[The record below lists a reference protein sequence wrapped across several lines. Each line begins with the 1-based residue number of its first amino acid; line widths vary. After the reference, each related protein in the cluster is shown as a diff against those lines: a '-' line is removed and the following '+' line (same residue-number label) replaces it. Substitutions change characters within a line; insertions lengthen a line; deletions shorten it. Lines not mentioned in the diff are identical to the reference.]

1 MTPVLAIDPG
11 LRPGCVLLDEDG
23 TVVRATHRLEA
34 WTTREPPW
42 PLVATEGQ
50 WWVPRRAGAK
60 GGQADPNDLLTLAFR
75 AGFTLASIPALR
87 RMRIPPKVWRGST
100 SANKAAV
107 QNRIARSLSPY
118 ERALFTNIPKG
129 RHGDVLDAIGIGRCA
144 QRLAEE
150 GTTEYDYILN
160 QLG

>member
-1 MTPVLAIDPG
+1 MIPVLAVDPG
-11 LRPGCVLLDEDG
+11 LKPGCVLLNEDG
-23 TVVRATHRLEA
+23 VVVRASHRLDP
-34 WTTREPPW
+34 WTSRLPPW
-42 PLVATEGQ
+42 ALVATEGQ

-107 QNRIARSLSPY
+107 QNRILRTLSAA
-118 ERALFTNIPKG
+118 ERALFAPIPKG

-150 GTTEYDYILN
+150 SNTDYDYCL
-160 QLG
+160 

>member
-1 MTPVLAIDPG
+1 MYAAHQLNGAYVFRGHP
-11 LRPGCVLLDEDG
+11 
-23 TVVRATHRLEA
+23 
-34 WTTREPPW
+34 WT
-42 PLVATEGQ
+42 LVATEGQ

-107 QNRIARSLSPY
+107 QNRIARSLSDS

-144 QRLAEE
+144 QRLAAE
-150 GTTEYDYILN
+150 GNTDYDYAL
-160 QLG
+160 